1 MTIKFSPSSDN
12 TETIPQTDVDEDF
25 FTEDELKSIF
35 DSAGIDKVQKKALL
49 TLGEILADI
58 GYSIAKIAVGYLP
71 DQTSEITEEHI
82 IKAGKRY
89 ISLNIPMIH
98 YMWIISE
105 NGTCLF
111 SKSYSGLQF
120 PDTIFAG
127 LLVGIANMTTEVTGR
142 TLEKLVIGD
151 LTVHLQEVSPILCA
165 VISDDSKGII
175 HLVRELGKQFLQ
187 IYGHRVLEAAI
198 DINVFSSFEKHARNI
213 IRDFG
218 IAIPSDS
225 TGDSVQK
232 LLDPDIIRQ
241 GVIVAAQNKDLKI
254 AMQELKKLPIFTEDK
269 EKNNFD
275 SLLGYKM
282 GIYTGKKTSMEKKTG
297 IDLIQEIFAATKML
311 KNAMNEA
318 DSEID
323 ENEEKDKEEDVEDL
337 TTDENSTDEENTDP

>member
-1 MTIKFSPSSDN
+1 MN
-12 TETIPQTDVDEDF
+12 Y
-25 FTEDELKSIF
+25 
-35 DSAGIDKVQKKALL
+35 
-49 TLGEILADI
+49 LADET
-58 GYSIAKIAVGYLP
+58 AEL
-71 DQTSEITEEHI
+71 TEEHI
-82 IKAGKRY
+82 VKAAKRY
-89 ISLNIPMIH
+89 ISVNIPMIH
-98 YMWIISE
+98 YIWIISE

-151 LTVHLQEVSPILCA
+151 LIVHIQEVPPVLCA
-165 VISDDSKGII
+165 VISDDSKGIV
-175 HLVRELGKQFLQ
+175 HLVREIGKQFLQ
-187 IYGHRVLEAAI
+187 IYGHRVSEAAI
-198 DINVFSSFEKHARNI
+198 DINVFSSFEKYARNT

-269 EKNNFD
+269 DKD
-275 SLLGYKM
+275 TLSSLLGYKI
-282 GIYTGKKTSMEKKTG
+282 GAYTGNKASTEKKSG
-297 IDLIQEIFAATKML
+297 LDLIQEIFAATKML
-311 KNAMNEA
+311 RNAMKEEE
-318 DSEID
+318 SKID
-323 ENEEKDKEEDVEDL
+323 ENEEEDSSNDTNDL
-337 TTDENSTDEENTDP
+337 TNDDIHAHEENKNQ

>member
-12 TETIPQTDVDEDF
+12 TETISRTDVDDNF

-35 DSAGIDKVQKKALL
+35 DSVGIDKVQRRAFF
-49 TLGEILADI
+49 TLGEILTDI
-58 GYSIAKIAVGYLP
+58 GYSIARIAVNYLA
-71 DQTSEITEEHI
+71 DETAELTEEHI
-82 IKAGKRY
+82 VKAAKRY
-89 ISLNIPMIH
+89 ISVNIPMIH
-98 YMWIISE
+98 YIWIISE

-151 LTVHLQEVSPILCA
+151 LIVHFQDVPPVLCG
-165 VISDDSKGII
+165 VISDDSKGIV

-187 IYGHRVLEAAI
+187 IYGHRVSEAAI
-198 DINVFSSFEKHARNI
+198 DINVFSSFEKYARNT

-254 AMQELKKLPIFTEDK
+254 AMQELKK
-269 EKNNFD
+269 
-275 SLLGYKM
+275 
-282 GIYTGKKTSMEKKTG
+282 
-297 IDLIQEIFAATKML
+297 
-311 KNAMNEA
+311 
-318 DSEID
+318 
-323 ENEEKDKEEDVEDL
+323 
-337 TTDENSTDEENTDP
+337 